1 MASGVE
7 LRLLEVGHC
16 RHPEW
21 VTLRGGAWSAC
32 RFPSLCVLILHP
44 HEGPILYDTGYAERF
59 DAATSPVP
67 ERFYRWLTPVT
78 LPPHQ
83 HLLAQLRALGVAA
96 ADVRHVLISH
106 LHADHVAG
114 LRDLPRARFVALRAE
129 IDSVR
134 GLGRI
139 AGLRRAFLP
148 ALLPDDFE
156 ARLDYADDRPS
167 RPLGLGWAPFKEG
180 FDLLGDGSLLGVPL
194 PGHSACQ
201 LGLAVRRSDGQHCFL
216 AADACWSARA
226 FRERRLPSV
235 FARPLMHDWQAYRRT
250 LDDLGALALA
260 RPDLHIVPSHC
271 AASIAA
277 LRDDWAAEGAESTD
291 DKRKGSRQ

>member
-21 VTLRGGAWSAC
+21 VTMRGGAWSAC

-44 HEGPILYDTGYAERF
+44 QAGPILYDTGYAERF
-59 DAATSPVP
+59 DEATSPIP

-83 HLLAQLRALGVAA
+83 HLLAQLRACGVEA
-96 ADVRHVLISH
+96 ADIRLVLISH

-156 ARLDYADDRPS
+156 ARLDYADDH
-167 RPLGLGWAPFKEG
+167 PLRALGSEWAPFNTG
-180 FDLLGDGSLLGVPL
+180 FDLLGDGVC
-194 PGHSACQ
+194 SASRFPVIAPANWGWLC
-201 LGLAVRRSDGQHCFL
+201 G
-216 AADACWSARA
+216 AATAS
-226 FRERRLPSV
+226 
-235 FARPLMHDWQAYRRT
+235 
-250 LDDLGALALA
+250 
-260 RPDLHIVPSHC
+260 
-271 AASIAA
+271 AAS
-277 LRDDWAAEGAESTD
+277 
-291 DKRKGSRQ
+291 SRPTPAGRREPSANAGCRLSSRGR

>member
-1 MASGVE
+1 
-7 LRLLEVGHC
+7 
-16 RHPEW
+16 
-21 VTLRGGAWSAC
+21 
-32 RFPSLCVLILHP
+32 
-44 HEGPILYDTGYAERF
+44 
-59 DAATSPVP
+59 
-67 ERFYRWLTPVT
+67 
-78 LPPHQ
+78 
-83 HLLAQLRALGVAA
+83 
-96 ADVRHVLISH
+96 
-106 LHADHVAG
+106 
-114 LRDLPRARFVALRAE
+114 
-129 IDSVR
+129 
-134 GLGRI
+134 
-139 AGLRRAFLP
+139 
-148 ALLPDDFE
+148 
-156 ARLDYADDRPS
+156 
-167 RPLGLGWAPFKEG
+167 
-180 FDLLGDGSLLGVPL
+180 
-194 PGHSACQ
+194 